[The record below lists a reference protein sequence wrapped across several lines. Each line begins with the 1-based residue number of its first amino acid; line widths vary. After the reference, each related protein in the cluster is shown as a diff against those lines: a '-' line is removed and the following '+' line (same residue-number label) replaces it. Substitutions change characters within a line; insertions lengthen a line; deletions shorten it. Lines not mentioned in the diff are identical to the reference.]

1 MYSLSESAC
10 LSVFGIT
17 KSIQYYAIR
26 EARIAKIISILGK
39 QEVDDINEGAGLCF
53 KSAK

>member
-1 MYSLSESAC
+1 MYSLLESAC

-17 KSIQYYAIR
+17 KSIQYYAIQ

-39 QEVDDINEGAGLCF
+39 QEVDNINKGARLCF
-53 KSAK
+53 KLAK